1 MRSPISELTV
11 TAKAADIVAVMR
23 FLRDDPR
30 CQFWNLI
37 DITAVDWPGRE
48 RRFDVVYHLLSPK
61 HNVRIRVKAE
71 TDETTPVP
79 SIIEVF
85 PGADWFERETY
96 DLYGIVFTGHP
107 DMRRIL
113 TDYGFEGHPLRKDF
127 PLTGFVE
134 VRYDDELKRVVYEP
148 VRLTQEFR
156 NFDFLSPWEGT
167 DYVLPGDE
175 KAKQAAAGRGPDM
188 KPTLK
193 PGLTHRFA
201 YKVPE
206 NKTVPYTYP
215 EVARNRLHAEGV
227 RHRLHDRA
235 DGMDLHAAS
244 GAASRSRR
252 RQPRRACRCQPSRGD
267 AARHDGDASTS
278 KCVEVVGN
286 ARRLQGQGA

>member
-1 MRSPISELTV
+1 MNETLDTLGRTVAAALPNAVAGYSVDFRELNV
-11 TAKAADIVAVMR
+11 TANAADIVAVTR

-30 CQFWNLI
+30 CQFWSII
-37 DITAVDWPGRE
+37 DITAVDWPSRE

-71 TDETTPVP
+71 VEENTAVP
-79 SIIEVF
+79 SIIDVY
-85 PGADWFERETY
+85 PGADWFEREVF

-107 DMRRIL
+107 DLRRIL

-175 KAKQAAAGRGPDM
+175 KA
-188 KPTLK
+188 TK
-193 PGLTHRFA
+193 PG
-201 YKVPE
+201 
-206 NKTVPYTYP
+206 
-215 EVARNRLHAEGV
+215 G
-227 RHRLHDRA
+227 
-235 DGMDLHAAS
+235 
-244 GAASRSRR
+244 
-252 RQPRRACRCQPSRGD
+252 
-267 AARHDGDASTS
+267 
-278 KCVEVVGN
+278 
-286 ARRLQGQGA
+286 GQGS